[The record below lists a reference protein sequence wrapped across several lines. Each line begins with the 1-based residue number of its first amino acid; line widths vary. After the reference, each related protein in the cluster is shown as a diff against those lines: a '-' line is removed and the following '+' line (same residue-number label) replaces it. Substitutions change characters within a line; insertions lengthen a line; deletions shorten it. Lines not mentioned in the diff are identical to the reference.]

1 MVQTAWRRHKDARAH
16 HTSGPYGTADIRG
29 HVASASTA
37 VAYSTRSEARGETET
52 ESDILVSA
60 LDITFRG
67 TEAFLTCEINS
78 FDALSSAGSSTPSL
92 ADADA
97 RGQSPTEDDTVELSD
112 QKQQLLHSISKTPRA
127 HWVWDLADVDWSKYD
142 KNGDNKCLSSPPF
155 TCGGVSGLSLQLYP
169 HGDEEAAERFM
180 SLYLKGPAGVL
191 VQAALSVDG
200 EREVFDGAVAIAD
213 GYGFAEFAPKRTCYW
228 AVVVEL
234 LDVRHGFHWDLAGL
248 DIAALLRG
256 DSVESP
262 TFSCMGVV
270 GLWLSFFPHGSSHA
284 SDGFASAFL
293 RGPPGVALSFCLTV
307 VTATPDGNA
316 QDEENCVARSTDECQ
331 RLYCAAE
338 GEYGGGVGGCW
349 GAGWHNFLLL
359 SRGPYRYVRMEI
371 VVAQVQTDERYS
383 WQVNV
388 DLSVKKLESA
398 PFSCMGLKGLQ
409 LSLYPS
415 ASRQSSDND
424 ATTREKARDA
434 LGTIASSR
442 LVSVFLRGPP
452 GVLVDFS
459 IGVDGEWKHL
469 GSARDV
475 SNSRGWCMFSCAHRT
490 RAGGSGLD
498 VTASRGGR
506 VCKVEVQINSWSFGF
521 EWMVAETNWP
531 RYKRGDVMKSQEF
544 TCYGLEGL
552 QLLFYP
558 KGCLDSRNGFAAL
571 FLTSTRNLPTPPV
584 LARISVDDACRTFRA
599 PKILYGPV
607 GWKDFSPML
616 QTYKQLRV
624 EILEV
629 RGTNTSTTLPVR
641 PPCMSLYLLWAELS
655 RIMHSTASHTC
666 NSPLLLGL
674 PSVGAGV
681 IEKECRPPISVGSEK
696 QTGAEVAQME
706 ARVREL
712 EEEARV
718 LRLRAETAEE
728 GFLAADNARLAATEG
743 AKQAQ
748 QSLLEGASFELE
760 GLQLLLA
767 KSEQSVIAL
776 KSEEQ
781 RLHKSMLAVER
792 EREQEQK
799 HVILKEELMQL
810 EMQHLRHDLK
820 KAGEAQEAQ
829 MIEITALKCQN
840 EELKKSLLVLLQRTE
855 LVRCKMDS
863 THVNFGDLIHH
874 HEASHLYNALQ
885 LDMAARLL
893 DKGTSDKKH
902 FDTDLSPLLSASLEG
917 NSLRQGLV
925 TSISKKEDESQKHHS
940 HQQQQDDDEE
950 DEDEEALRRARDML
964 RTVHRNAPNFASRLS
979 QTKSIRD
986 LEHELKVKNRELEVK
1001 SQLLAQAREASCSA
1015 RESFMK
1021 AIEDEQ
1027 KEKDASVRSVAAA
1040 EAALVAAHEEIS
1052 ALKCSLL
1059 EERVATEQKAAARE
1073 EEWQRRA
1080 REWKREREMERE
1092 TYLLERAREV
1102 ERSVLKE
1109 RVAMEQEAAARE
1121 EEWQRRAREWQ
1132 REREMERETYLLE
1145 RAREVEMMLAR
1156 EREKEMGMPLEGS
1169 RRQGAGKGEGGGGG
1183 VGVGSGE
1190 GGGEGT
1196 EHGECVTSPDSA
1208 VTRQLQEQRHA
1219 QDRPLALHATKVVEE
1234 VVLGAAAAAAAC
1246 GGAESSNSESSNS
1259 ETDAPP
1265 PTHSRDGSR
1274 DAGPPRRSVPPP
1286 PVLGE
1291 GPPARP
1297 PPAVPCRTADMP
1309 ARKVVSLDK
1318 DSTSFLQVTES
1329 ADPEAQQGVRETV
1342 VIQVNFTL

>member
-1 MVQTAWRRHKDARAH
+1 
-16 HTSGPYGTADIRG
+16 
-29 HVASASTA
+29 
-37 VAYSTRSEARGETET
+37 
-52 ESDILVSA
+52 
-60 LDITFRG
+60 
-67 TEAFLTCEINS
+67 
-78 FDALSSAGSSTPSL
+78 
-92 ADADA
+92 
-97 RGQSPTEDDTVELSD
+97 
-112 QKQQLLHSISKTPRA
+112 
-127 HWVWDLADVDWSKYD
+127 
-142 KNGDNKCLSSPPF
+142 
-155 TCGGVSGLSLQLYP
+155 
-169 HGDEEAAERFM
+169 
-180 SLYLKGPAGVL
+180 
-191 VQAALSVDG
+191 
-200 EREVFDGAVAIAD
+200 
-213 GYGFAEFAPKRTCYW
+213 
-228 AVVVEL
+228 
-234 LDVRHGFHWDLAGL
+234 
-248 DIAALLRG
+248 
-256 DSVESP
+256 
-262 TFSCMGVV
+262 
-270 GLWLSFFPHGSSHA
+270 
-284 SDGFASAFL
+284 
-293 RGPPGVALSFCLTV
+293 
-307 VTATPDGNA
+307 
-316 QDEENCVARSTDECQ
+316 
-331 RLYCAAE
+331 
-338 GEYGGGVGGCW
+338 
-349 GAGWHNFLLL
+349 
-359 SRGPYRYVRMEI
+359 MEI

-475 SNSRGWCMFSCAHRT
+475 SNSRGWCMFSCAHRM

-728 GFLAADNARLAATEG
+728 GFLAADNARLAAIEG

-1190 GGGEGT
+1190 GGGEGLCWGRRQQQQRVVERKALT
-1196 EHGECVTSPDSA
+1196 AKALTA
-1208 VTRQLQEQRHA
+1208 RRTRRRRRTPAMDPVMLDLRGALCPRPQSWVKVHRHA
-1219 QDRPLALHATKVVEE
+1219 RRRLYPAERRTCLRERWCHWTKIALAFFK
-1234 VVLGAAAAAAAC
+1234 
-1246 GGAESSNSESSNS
+1246 
-1259 ETDAPP
+1259 
-1265 PTHSRDGSR
+1265 
-1274 DAGPPRRSVPPP
+1274 
-1286 PVLGE
+1286 
-1291 GPPARP
+1291 
-1297 PPAVPCRTADMP
+1297 
-1309 ARKVVSLDK
+1309 
-1318 DSTSFLQVTES
+1318 
-1329 ADPEAQQGVRETV
+1329 
-1342 VIQVNFTL
+1342 